1 MKTQHTPT
9 PWIVD
14 ERVGV
19 TILAQKHINAI
30 GLSWEPEVASCHLG
44 IGLEW
49 DEQEANAEFIVRAVN
64 AHEDLVAACQRV
76 LDVLQDGSID
86 YDDQT
91 VIEDMHDTL
100 KNALAKAKGNL

>member
-30 GLSWEPEVASCHLG
+30 GLSWKPEVASCHLG

-49 DEQEANAEFIVRAVN
+49 NEQEANAEFICRAVN
-64 AHEDLVAACQRV
+64 AHDDLVAALEDLIAARSD
-76 LDVLQDGSID
+76 LSYSADKIASA
-86 YDDQT
+86 YDFAA
-91 VIEDMHDTL
+91 
-100 KNALAKAKGNL
+100 KALAKAKGEV